1 MHVTSIRAADLA
13 AVDPTS
19 PAEVMGRD
27 CVADPTITSGVME
40 LAAPSC
46 CSLGQLGAG
55 HIDLDFRAL

>member
-1 MHVTSIRAADLA
+1 MPISGIRAADLS

-19 PAEVMGRD
+19 PAQAMGRSRVGD
-27 CVADPTITSGVME
+27 LTITPCVME

-55 HIDLDFRAL
+55 HIDL